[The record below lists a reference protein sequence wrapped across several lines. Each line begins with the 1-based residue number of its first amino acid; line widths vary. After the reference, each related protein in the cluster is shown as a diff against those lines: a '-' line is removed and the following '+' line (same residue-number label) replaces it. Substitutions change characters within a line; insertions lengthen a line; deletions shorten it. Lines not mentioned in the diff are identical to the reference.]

1 MIWQRNNETLDI
13 YDAGKSKAIK
23 VLSQAPGFI
32 QAPSWS
38 PIDDRWLI
46 GILNADK
53 RSTDLAIIT
62 EKEAQILAAQLTGPV
77 SAAWSPNGNYV
88 AYTDRRGPLIILDA
102 NTGKTIARSSVTGVL
117 AFFWSPNSEHIAYV
131 TLATSPG
138 SFSANGKTG
147 TKVAAYLQETTRLA
161 WSVIDIPTGSTRR
174 YGSWLPTREMVYLL
188 SFFDQFSQS
197 HRIWSPDS
205 RYLVFSETNANNRSS
220 ISLLDTTQA
229 DSVPLSIADGL
240 IAIWSY
246 N

>member
-1 MIWQRNNETLDI
+1 
-13 YDAGKSKAIK
+13 
-23 VLSQAPGFI
+23 
-32 QAPSWS
+32 
-38 PIDDRWLI
+38 
-46 GILNADK
+46 
-53 RSTDLAIIT
+53 
-62 EKEAQILAAQLTGPV
+62 
-77 SAAWSPNGNYV
+77 
-88 AYTDRRGPLIILDA
+88 
-102 NTGKTIARSSVTGVL
+102 
-117 AFFWSPNSEHIAYV
+117 
-131 TLATSPG
+131 
-138 SFSANGKTG
+138 
-147 TKVAAYLQETTRLA
+147 VAAYLQETIRLA

-205 RYLVFSETNANNRSS
+205 RYLVFSETNADNRSS